1 MLSKTEREYLEGKY
15 KPLESHKRKLNHQI
29 KKKLKEFYLLELPIM
44 QHSNVT
50 EFGNIVTEN
59 GNAMIEN
66 KRARRDSNPRPNAP
80 QAFAL
85 SMLCNEPHDLEKFA
99 FNVVSV

>member
-1 MLSKTEREYLEGKY
+1 MFSKKEKEYLT
-15 KPLESHKRKLNHQI
+15 KPESITQSYRRV
-29 KKKLKEFYLLELPIM
+29 LKHRIREKVSEFYKEELPLLQERGI
-44 QHSNVT
+44 T
-50 EFGNIVTEN
+50 EFYNGITEFN
-59 GNAMIEN
+59 NEE